1 MPLITLTA
9 LLFLGLQA
17 GNSKTSDLPP
27 KPVPVAVLCNGD
39 DGLTARLCDQVK
51 KAFGKSSEFTL
62 QVAHRSGF
70 LIVRIQTN
78 VRWKKDG
85 NRTKAIYSV
94 EVAIKDGKNLGTIEG
109 SCWEGDLGVCAAKIL
124 TDTRSTLGFSP

>member
-9 LLFLGLQA
+9 LLILGLQA
-17 GNSKTSDLPP
+17 GNSQTSDLPA

-39 DGLTARLCDQVK
+39 DGLTSRLCDQVK

-62 QVAHRSGF
+62 QVAHRPHF
-70 LIVRIQTN
+70 VIVRIPTN
-78 VRWKKDG
+78 VSWKKDG
-85 NRTKAIYSV
+85 KRIKAIYSV
-94 EVAIKDGKNLGTIEG
+94 EISIKDGKNLRTIEG
-109 SCWEGDLGVCAAKIL
+109 SCGEDGLGVCAAKIL